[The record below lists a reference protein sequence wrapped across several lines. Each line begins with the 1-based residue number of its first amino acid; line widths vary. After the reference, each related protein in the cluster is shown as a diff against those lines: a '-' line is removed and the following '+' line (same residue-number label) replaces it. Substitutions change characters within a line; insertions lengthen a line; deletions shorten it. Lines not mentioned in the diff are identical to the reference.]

1 MRTHYLE
8 TRSRIK
14 SVTIDLD
21 KATVLRFYV
30 PYMINGDQYDDI
42 YEITAAL
49 VDEDQQPVKVKYE
62 RRN

>member
-8 TRSRIK
+8 THSRIK
-14 SVTIDLD
+14 SITVDLKD
-21 KATVLRFYV
+21 AHGLRFYV